1 MPDRVMI
8 RVSISDD
15 LHQRL
20 KDESER
26 RGVPMSKLAERLIE
40 FTLPRLPPVP
50 Q

>member
-1 MPDRVMI
+1 MTDRVKI

-20 KDESER
+20 KDESES
-26 RGVPMSKLAERLIE
+26 RGLSMSKLAERMIE
-40 FTLPRLPPVP
+40 DSVARLPPVP